1 MLCCVVLCC
10 VVVVIVAAPA
20 TVSVMNCF
28 ILFICKSS
36 IYFFTTRK
44 PYSSWVLQ
52 NLLKKQCGTAMKP
65 IDTEIVQPE
74 CASHVISEDRHPRLS
89 FIRSFSIDE
98 ESTED
103 IYDFLMA
110 YTSPKPDT
118 STDAPEGVYRD
129 LTNLTEREE
138 ELDSDQYMPLL
149 MDVSSSSLRL
159 NECSG
164 VSAGDD
170 SMSTEVDDG
179 EEVYDDVATSRAT
192 EIEQC

>member
-1 MLCCVVLCC
+1 MLCC
-10 VVVVIVAAPA
+10 VVVVVVAAPA
-20 TVSVMNCF
+20 SVSVMNCF

-36 IYFFTTRK
+36 IYVFTTRK

-74 CASHVISEDRHPRLS
+74 GASHVISEDRHPRPS
-89 FIRSFSIDE
+89 FIRSLSIDK

-103 IYDFLMA
+103 LYDCTVV
-110 YTSPKPDT
+110 YPSPKPDT

-138 ELDSDQYMPLL
+138 ELDSERYMPLL
-149 MDVSSSSLRL
+149 MDVCSSSLRL

-164 VSAGDD
+164 ASAGGD

-179 EEVYDDVATSRAT
+179 EEEVYV
-192 EIEQC
+192 